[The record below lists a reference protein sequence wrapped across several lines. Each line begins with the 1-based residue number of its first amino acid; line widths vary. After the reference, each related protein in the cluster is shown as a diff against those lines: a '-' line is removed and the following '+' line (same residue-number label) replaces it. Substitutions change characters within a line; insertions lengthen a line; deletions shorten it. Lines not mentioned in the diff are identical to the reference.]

1 MDAFNPHER
10 IGQVRVPRSLAIG
23 VEHFPLLAV
32 EGVEGQRAKV
42 VARAG
47 FESSEVFHIL

>member
-1 MDAFNPHER
+1 ML
-10 IGQVRVPRSLAIG
+10 VPRSLAIG

-32 EGVEGQRAKV
+32 EGMEGQRAKV

-47 FESSEVFHIL
+47 LKRSEVFHIL